1 MNHSTATAEILPF
14 RFETREVR
22 TLLIDDQPWFCAS
35 DICHILG
42 YRNSRDALA
51 KHCRTESIEKYDT
64 PSVKSD
70 VAKRDITSRARRSQ
84 AMTFINE
91 GNLYRLI
98 IKSRKEEA
106 LRFESWVCDEVLPA
120 IRKHGHYR
128 DAEGRMNT
136 LIGQTIGT
144 DGFHCLAAV
153 VEGRLRR
160 YPKATQQR
168 TRSHLWSQ
176 VRKAFGVSRGEDIP
190 ASQLDAARQF
200 IAAYALEGEWL
211 PASPCTPVDAPLPL
225 PDTPDEADYVNLK
238 SLCHHMLQI
247 RELYRHYH
255 LYDALTQLGSPAGK
269 RLYGHV
275 VDGAAI
281 AQRYQSRLQPRL
293 H

>member
-1 MNHSTATAEILPF
+1 MNDSTATREGQVIPF
-14 RFETREVR
+14 DFESHSVR
-22 TLLIDDQPWFCAS
+22 AVAFNDEPWFVATDVCRVLSIVNTTQALQALDTDERS
-35 DICHILG
+35 MFNIGRQGMVNIINESGLFILIL
-42 YRNSRDALA
+42 RSRDATKLG
-51 KHCRTESIEKYDT
+51 T
-64 PSVKSD
+64 PQH
-70 VAKRDITSRARRSQ
+70 R
-84 AMTFINE
+84 F
-91 GNLYRLI
+91 
-98 IKSRKEEA
+98 RK
-106 LRFESWVCDEVLPA
+106 WVTAEVLPA
-120 IRKHGHYR
+120 IRKHGHYQ
-128 DAEGRMNT
+128 DTEGKMGT

-168 TRSHLWSQ
+168 ARSHLWSQ

-211 PASPCTPVDAPLPL
+211 PASPCTAEDAHHTL
-225 PDTPDEADYVNLK
+225 PDTQDKADQLNLQ
-238 SLCHHMLQI
+238 SLCGHMLQI
-247 RELYRHYH
+247 RDLYRHYH

-281 AQRYQSRLQPRL
+281 AQRYQPKLQQRL

>member
-1 MNHSTATAEILPF
+1 MNDSTATAEILPF
-14 RFETREVR
+14 RFDTREVR
-22 TLLIDDQPWFCAS
+22 TLLIDDQPWFFAIDVCGALHLS
-35 DICHILG
+35 HTHKALLGLDDDEKREQEQYSGSGRKPLLINESGLYSLIL
-42 YRNSRDALA
+42 RSR
-51 KHCRTESIEKYDT
+51 KKE
-64 PSVKSD
+64 
-70 VAKRDITSRARRSQ
+70 AKR
-84 AMTFINE
+84 F
-91 GNLYRLI
+91 
-98 IKSRKEEA
+98 KK
-106 LRFESWVCDEVLPA
+106 WVTAEVLPA
-120 IRKHGHYR
+120 IRKHGHYQ
-128 DAEGRMNT
+128 DVEGKMGT

-168 TRSHLWSQ
+168 ARSHLWSQ

-211 PASPCTPVDAPLPL
+211 PASP
-225 PDTPDEADYVNLK
+225 DTLDKADQLNLQ
-238 SLCHHMLQI
+238 SLCSHMLQI
-247 RELYRHYH
+247 RDLYRHYH

-275 VDGAAI
+275 IDGAAI
-281 AQRYQSRLQPRL
+281 AQRYQSRFPSLL

>member
-1 MNHSTATAEILPF
+1 MNNSTTTHEGQVIPF
-14 RFETREVR
+14 RFESHPIRVTV
-22 TLLIDDQPWFCAS
+22 IDGDPWFVANDVCRA
-35 DICHILG
+35 LG
-42 YRNSRDALA
+42 LSNSRKALA
-51 KHCRTESIEKYDT
+51 ALDPDEKGVTSSYTLGGQQEMATISESGLYILILRSRNATKLGT
-64 PSVKSD
+64 PQH
-70 VAKRDITSRARRSQ
+70 R
-84 AMTFINE
+84 F
-91 GNLYRLI
+91 
-98 IKSRKEEA
+98 RK
-106 LRFESWVCDEVLPA
+106 WVTAEVLPA

-128 DAEGRMNT
+128 DTEGKMGT

-168 TRSHLWSQ
+168 ARSHLWSQ

-211 PASPCTPVDAPLPL
+211 PASTCTAVEAPLDL
-225 PDTPDEADYVNLK
+225 PDTPDEADFVNLK
-238 SLCHHMLQI
+238 SLCHHVLQI
-247 RELYRHYH
+247 RDIYRHYH

-281 AQRYQSRLQPRL
+281 AQRYQPKPRQRL

>member
-1 MNHSTATAEILPF
+1 MNDSTATSKGQVIPF
-14 RFETREVR
+14 QFRATEVR
-22 TLLIDDQPWFCAS
+22 IITIDNNPWFC
-35 DICHILG
+35 L
-42 YRNSRDALA
+42 RDMCDVLDLD
-51 KHCRTESIEKYDT
+51 KNRSLNRFRFNTEGVAQYAT
-64 PSVKSD
+64 PSAGGAQD
-70 VAKRDITSRARRSQ
+70 
-84 AMTFINE
+84 MYYINE
-91 GNLYRLI
+91 GNVFRLI
-98 IKSRKEEA
+98 TRSKKPEA
-106 LRFESWVCDEVLPA
+106 LHLERWIFDEVLPA

-128 DAEGRMNT
+128 DAEGKMGT

-168 TRSHLWSQ
+168 ARSHLWSQ

-211 PASPCTPVDAPLPL
+211 PASPCTTVDAPPLL

-247 RELYRHYH
+247 RDIYRHYH

-281 AQRYQSRLQPRL
+281 AQRYQPKLQQRL